1 MSTPL
6 HATPAST
13 TRRLE
18 RIAVTG
24 RFQPIHFDHLALLQ
38 HAFAQAR
45 HVVIGITNPQPAVRT
60 AHPASPHRHLA
71 EANPWTYDERAE
83 LIDAALRCDGV
94 NADRYS
100 ILPFPLDEPT
110 QWPALLPPGTP
121 QLVRVFSDWEREK
134 VRRFAAAGYPPQV
147 LEGDPATRLSA
158 SDIRSAMQNAAP
170 WQHWVP
176 LGARERLADWQRS
189 GT

>member
-1 MSTPL
+1 M
-6 HATPAST
+6 AA
-13 TRRLE
+13 LE

-38 HAFAQAR
+38 HALTQAH
-45 HVVIGITNPQPAVRT
+45 HVVIGITNPEPASRI
-60 AHPASPHRHLA
+60 AHPASAHRHLA
-71 EANPWTYDERAE
+71 AANPWTYDERAA
-83 LIDAALRCDGV
+83 LIGAALHSAGIDG
-94 NADRYS
+94 ARYT
-100 ILPFPLDEPT
+100 ILAFPLDEPAR
-110 QWPALLPPGTP
+110 WPRLLPPGTP

-158 SDIRSAMQNAAP
+158 SDIRSAMQNAEP

-176 LGARERLADWQRS
+176 PGARELLVRWQGS
-189 GT
+189 IV